1 MDTSSGSEEAVAS
14 GSTNPAATQP
24 SEETTAESS
33 PSLASTRLVWIE
45 SNRELLGWVLVS
57 LITVGVAAWI
67 YWIQLAYPIAPGSD
81 PGSWI
86 SMSYGYIGGT
96 YPGQVSPY
104 GYPPLLFPVLGALVL
119 LTHDPVLTGHRIVPI
134 LIVALVLSTYAL
146 SRAFLRSVILS
157 LALVTILL
165 LDPYFMTMFFWGAL
179 PNLLAFS
186 FMNLCLLGFAW
197 TAFGRLTRGPAFFW
211 GFGAA
216 TILTHSLAGLAL
228 GATVV
233 IALFLS
239 MFIPLRVTKSASPKS
254 VQDAPSLLI
263 RRLVFSWPGFIG
275 LLCFAIAVGGWNIAT
290 YAAGIP
296 HPAYLATATAPH
308 PATYGQFLRNLLPGL
323 VLTGF
328 TVFYVLVSLVT
339 LAFAIFGGI
348 LAYRYRWVTT
358 PLLLLFSSWIAV
370 AGIAVIGW
378 LLDISTDYHRFG
390 FFLVIPAGLTIAYLV
405 DRLWLLRGPTGG
417 ATAEATSIPPELRPI
432 PPTIRTTGRV
442 RTGFVAVFAL
452 VIILLVAGA
461 AGPAYARYEAQN
473 TGPTHDQN
481 FVDALNWIHH
491 NGTSGSV
498 LTIRGAF
505 KWTWAITN
513 REAYA
518 PRPGNAFLFYP
529 VQITDSVLAYY
540 ALTSRDAMTNDLVSA
555 SISGTNATY
564 VDGIPDYS
572 AFQNGGLAE
581 TLRIPPQFVEVT
593 LVGATNHTAYVEG
606 LSGSPTFQ
614 APAAPGLP
622 GVITY
627 TEPSFIFRQ
636 LISLAPG
643 IPTVIVTSQ
652 VQAVGPDLI
661 ASVHETVTAPAPL
674 EAITEE
680 PPGGLGTFLW
690 RTYTF
695 NNYHGLRTYGN
706 VTPVTALE
714 GVTDYYN
721 GSGCAPTCGA
731 AAFLNYTPPGSV
743 PVASL
748 NGSISL
754 TTPGAIG
761 NIPNL
766 PSTINTIDVWK
777 ELGIRFILI
786 PNADNF
792 TLYAGSYLL
801 NEAEYLM
808 NEFGCTLSY
817 SNSEWV
823 VLAVPNQAS

>member
-1 MDTSSGSEEAVAS
+1 MDASSGSEKTPPSGTSNQEPTKPTEESTPEA
-14 GSTNPAATQP
+14 
-24 SEETTAESS
+24 S
-33 PSLASTRLVWIE
+33 PSPVSTRLLRIE
-45 SNRELLGWVLVS
+45 GHPELLGWVLIT

-86 SMSYGYIGGT
+86 SMSYGYIGGH
-96 YPGQVSPY
+96 YPGQVNPY
-104 GYPPLLFPVLGALVL
+104 GYPPLLFPILGALVL
-119 LTHDPVLTGHRIVPI
+119 LTQNPVLTGHLIVPI
-134 LIVALVLSTYAL
+134 LAVALGLSTYAL

-186 FMNLCLLGFAW
+186 FMNLSLLGLAW
-197 TAFGRLTRGPAFFW
+197 TGFGRSTRGPVFFW
-211 GFGAA
+211 VFGAA
-216 TILTHSLAGLAL
+216 TVLTHSLAGLAL

-239 MFIPLRVTKSASPKS
+239 MFIPLHVSKTASAKFAP
-254 VQDAPSLLI
+254 DAPPLLI
-263 RRLVFSWPGFIG
+263 RRLMFSWPGFVG
-275 LLCFAIAVGGWNIAT
+275 LICFIIAVGGWNIAT

-296 HPAYLATATAPH
+296 HPSYLATASAPH

-323 VLTGF
+323 VLTRV
-328 TVFYVLVSLVT
+328 TVFYVLVCLVT
-339 LAFAIFGGI
+339 LAFAVFGAI
-348 LAYRYRWVTT
+348 LTFRYRWVTT
-358 PLLLLFSSWIAV
+358 PLLLLFSSWIGV
-370 AGIAVIGW
+370 SGIAIIGW

-417 ATAEATSIPPELRPI
+417 PTAEPTDLPPELRPI
-432 PPTIRTTGRV
+432 PPTIRTTHRV

-452 VIILLVAGA
+452 VIILLVAGVA
-461 AGPAYARYEAQN
+461 STAYKQYEIQN

-481 FVDALNWIHH
+481 FVNALNSIDHS
-491 NGTSGSV
+491 GLPGSV

-540 ALTSRDAMTNDLVSA
+540 ALTSRDAMTNNLVSA
-555 SISGTNATY
+555 SLAGTNPAY

-572 AFQNGGLAE
+572 VFQNGGLTG
-581 TLRIPPQFVEVT
+581 TLQIPPQLVQVT
-593 LVGATNHTAYVEG
+593 LVGATNHTAYVVG

-614 APAAPGLP
+614 APSAPGQP

-627 TEPSFIFRQ
+627 TEPSFVFRQ
-636 LISLAPG
+636 LVFITPG
-643 IPTVIVTSQ
+643 IPTATITSQ
-652 VQAVGPDLI
+652 VQATGSDLL
-661 ASVHETVTAPAPL
+661 ASVREIITAPAPL
-674 EAITEE
+674 EAITAQTGE
-680 PPGGLGTFLW
+680 GAFLW
-690 RTYTF
+690 KTY
-695 NNYHGLRTYGN
+695 NLHPLYQGLLTYGN
-706 VTPVTALE
+706 VTPASALQ

-721 GSGCAPTCGA
+721 GSSCVTTCGA
-731 AAFLNYTPPGSV
+731 AAVLDYTPPGSV
-743 PVASL
+743 PVPSL
-748 NGSISL
+748 TGSINV
-754 TTPGAIG
+754 TTPLALGG
-761 NIPNL
+761 IPNL
-766 PSTINTIDVWK
+766 PPTVNTMDVWNQ
-777 ELGIRFILI
+777 LGIRFILI
-786 PNADNF
+786 PNDDSF

-801 NEAEYLM
+801 YEAGYLIG
-808 NEFGCTLSY
+808 EFGCQPYY

-823 VLAVPNQAS
+823 VLTVPN